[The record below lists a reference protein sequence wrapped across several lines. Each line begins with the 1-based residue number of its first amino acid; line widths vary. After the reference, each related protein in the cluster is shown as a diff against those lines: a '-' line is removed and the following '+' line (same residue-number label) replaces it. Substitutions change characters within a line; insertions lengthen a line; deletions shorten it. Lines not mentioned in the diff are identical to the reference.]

1 MNFQEFLTII
11 SKIKSLPL
19 GGLKDQFKLAPSI
32 RLGYDAEKIKALEP
46 RKAAV
51 LILFYPNHKNDASF
65 LLTKRASY
73 SGTHSAQI
81 SFPGGKFEISDES
94 LHNTALRESYEEVG
108 VPSKKVNIFKEI
120 TDVYIPP
127 SNFLVTPF
135 MGYSLQK
142 PSFKI
147 NNEVDQIIEVSVTD
161 LLNDK
166 NIGSIEI
173 ETSYMKKTSVPC
185 FQLNNF
191 TVWGAT
197 AMMLSEIK
205 ESIIKSQL

>member
-1 MNFQEFLTII
+1 MKFQEFLTITH
-11 SKIKSLPL
+11 KIKSLSL
-19 GGLKDQFKLAPSI
+19 GGLEDQFKLAPSI
-32 RLGYDAEKIKALEP
+32 RLGYDSKKIKARQP
-46 RKAAV
+46 KKAAV
-51 LILFYPNHKNDASF
+51 LILFYPDSNNEVSF

-73 SGTHSAQI
+73 PGTHSAQI
-81 SFPGGKFEISDES
+81 SFPGGKFEIYDES
-94 LHNTALRESYEEVG
+94 LCDTALRESYEEVG
-108 VPSKKVNIFKEI
+108 IQRKNVNIFKEI

-135 MGYSLQK
+135 MGYSFKK
-142 PSFKI
+142 PCFKI
-147 NNEVDQIIEVSVTD
+147 NNEVDKIIEVSVKE
-161 LLNDK
+161 LLDDN

-185 FQLNNF
+185 FQLNYS

-205 ESIIKSQL
+205 ESIIKCQL

>member
-1 MNFQEFLTII
+1 MKFQEFLII
-11 SKIKSLPL
+11 THKIERLSL
-19 GGLKDQFKLAPSI
+19 GGLKDQFKLAPAI
-32 RLGYDAEKIKALEP
+32 RLGYNAEKIKAQQP

-51 LILFYPNHKNDASF
+51 LILFYPDRKNDVSF

-81 SFPGGKFEISDES
+81 SFPGGKFEISDKN
-94 LHNTALRESYEEVG
+94 LINTALRESYEEVG
-108 VPSKKVNIFKEI
+108 IHQKNINIFKQI
-120 TDVYIPP
+120 TEVYIPP

-142 PSFKI
+142 PSFSM
-147 NNEVDQIIEVSVTD
+147 NNEVDQIIEVSVRD
-161 LLNDK
+161 LLDDK
-166 NIGSIEI
+166 NIGRIEI

-185 FQLNNF
+185 FQFNNF

-205 ESIIKSQL
+205 ETIIKSQL